1 MRILDTPISR
11 SELIKS
17 SLNFIDDNAIKGAV
31 DVKRELLAVD
41 SPMHYDCEQLLLENG
56 SSQSDIWGINLYLD
70 EDDIDDLVEFDSMI
84 NIRPTQN
91 NRSRSVENPDLQAKI
106 KSIVLKWLN

>member
-17 SLNFIDDNAIKGAV
+17 SSNFIDDNAIKGAV

-70 EDDIDDLVEFDSMI
+70 EDDIDNLVEFDSMI

-91 NRSRSVENPDLQAKI
+91 NRSRSVENPELQAKI